1 MAEYPHRLGRVI
13 RAHGLQGDLLVQV
26 FRTRRITPTQLRF
39 RREVPP
45 VSVELVTEHDDRHV
59 LDVVGVRWTDPS
71 TFVVKLAGVDSRE
84 AADRLESA
92 FFDVDPLAAPKTIAD
107 DVDRV
112 FGALVE
118 DAASGEALGR
128 VEDIQDNGAQ
138 AVLVVGEGADEILI
152 PFVDVFIAEVV
163 SGPEPRVRVNLIP
176 GLVEANRA
184 SAPANDGG

>member
-13 RAHGLQGDLLVQV
+13 RAHGLQGDLLVQL

-92 FFDVDPLAAPKTIAD
+92 FFDVDPLAAPNTIAD
-107 DVDRV
+107 EVDRV
-112 FGALVE
+112 FGAAGGGSAE
-118 DAASGEALGR
+118 PGAGLGR
-128 VEDIQDNGAQ
+128 
-138 AVLVVGEGADEILI
+138 
-152 PFVDVFIAEVV
+152 AEVAGVGRGGLPTWHLGALV
-163 SGPEPRVRVNLIP
+163 SSEV
-176 GLVEANRA
+176 
-184 SAPANDGG
+184 